1 MLFQR
6 ATLRA
11 TRAMGSLLL
20 AVAAPAPGQER
31 DVVQGLRDVAQPL
44 ADSAALFRTLGA
56 ATQRARVIGLG
67 EATHGQ
73 HEAFDLKR
81 RLTMALVRD
90 HGVRVVAY
98 EASASRARR
107 IDQWIHGGP
116 GDIPRAMEGF
126 GMLIWAIEE
135 NAELL
140 RDLRQWNARAAPKD
154 RVRFIGVDAQD
165 GTAVADRLRELLGP
179 ARRSLAAQVDTLV
192 ARAPAVTQRLFQGQR
207 GGFDSLQVEVAAVV
221 RTLRG
226 ERTNHPEQDELAW
239 RATELQAHLGM
250 FGTPGGRDRAMAELL
265 LAQLAPGERA
275 VLWAH
280 NAHIRRST
288 LDFMGSTDPAM
299 GGHLA
304 QTLRDGYYAVGFA
317 FGSGGFQANAPDSSG
332 RWGYRRYQHEAPATG
347 SLEATLAAASLGDFF
362 VDLRALRA
370 GTSLDAWMRAPHGHR
385 WWGGYNVPDD
395 ADARTRDASQ
405 LMPMVPTR
413 DFDGLVFHL
422 RTTAATPVD
431 RSRILPPRS

>member
-1 MLFQR
+1 MRTRR
-6 ATLRA
+6 ATFLA
-11 TRAMGSLLL
+11 TRAVGCFLLVT
-20 AVAAPAPGQER
+20 AVPLTGQER
-31 DVVQGLRDVAQPL
+31 DVVLGLREVARPL

-56 ATQRARVIGLG
+56 AAQRARVIGLG

-81 RLTMALVRD
+81 RLTMALIRS

-107 IDQWIHGGP
+107 IDEWIQGGP
-116 GDIPRAMEGF
+116 GNLPEVMGGF
-126 GMLIWAIEE
+126 GMLIWSIEE
-135 NAELL
+135 NADLL
-140 RDLRQWNARAAPKD
+140 RDLRAWNARAAATD

-165 GTAVADRLRELLGP
+165 GEAVAGRLRQLLGP
-179 ARRSLAAQVDTLV
+179 TRASLADRIDTLV
-192 ARAPAVTQRLFQGQR
+192 ARSTAVTQRLYQGQR
-207 GGFDSLQVEVAAVV
+207 GGFDSLQVEVAGVR
-221 RTLRG
+221 RTLRAL
-226 ERTNHPEQDELAW
+226 ETNHPEHRELSW
-239 RATELQAHLGM
+239 RAAELQAHLGM
-250 FGTPGGRDRAMAELL
+250 FGTAGGRDRAMAELL

-280 NAHIRRST
+280 NGHIKRSA
-288 LDFMGSTDPAM
+288 LDFMGTTDLAM

-304 QTLRDGYYAVGFA
+304 EALRDGYYAVGFA

-332 RWGYRRYQHEAPATG
+332 RWGYRRYQHQAPAMG

-362 VDLRALRA
+362 VDLRALRT
-370 GTSLDAWMRAPHGHR
+370 GTPLELWMRAPHGHR

-405 LMPMVPTR
+405 LMPMVPSR
-413 DFDGLVFHL
+413 DYDGLVFHV
-422 RTTAATPVD
+422 RTTPATPVD
-431 RSRILPPRS
+431 RTRILPSRP